1 MSDEGSYTLLVE
13 NAGGKQEAHFTLKIR
28 KSESKDKVVASTR
41 VTSPEAKSPLSSKIK
56 VREDVVKKET
66 VLEEVSSSLKEVS
79 SSHSQMSVT
88 EGQSLTLRANIPK
101 ASNIRWILNGVEVA
115 NSEQYKYGVSGN
127 DQTLTIRSVSQHE
140 QGIITCRAETPRGLV
155 RCQFDTTV
163 TAKRSDAP
171 HFVVQPRSQNV
182 DEGQNV
188 KFTCEVAG
196 EPSPEVEWLKDNM
209 MICVTSNI
217 RLSCSKNVY
226 TLEICEATVADSGK
240 YTIKAKNKFGQCSAT
255 SSLNVLT
262 LIEEPTKMTI
272 VEQRASTDSA
282 SMHGGFMASSVRMEA
297 ASMQASSYSSSS
309 RSAAADCSF
318 ESMSAT
324 SMSAMMAK
332 SVVSMSSSSHTMEM
346 SALSSSLTPLLSW
359 LTGLPPKIEA
369 LPQNVSAEPG
379 KSLTVA
385 GVFSGDPAPS
395 VQWLRSG
402 RTLPNGDE
410 RYHVENSADL
420 STLLICAVKE
430 ADAGAY
436 TLRLSNE
443 FGSDSA
449 IVNVHIRSM

>member
-1 MSDEGSYTLLVE
+1 MSDEGSYSLLVE

-28 KSESKDKVVASTR
+28 KSESKDKVVSTTR
-41 VTSPEAKSPLSSKIK
+41 SSKIT
-56 VREDVVKKET
+56 VCEDIIKKET
-66 VLEEVSSSLKEVS
+66 VLEEVSSSLKEVK

-88 EGQSLTLRANIPK
+88 EGQSLTLKANIPE

-115 NSEQYKYGVSGN
+115 NSEQFRYGVSGN
-127 DQTLTIRSVSQHE
+127 DLTLTIRSVSQHE
-140 QGIITCRAETPRGLV
+140 QGIITCQAQTSRGLV
-155 RCQFDTTV
+155 RCQFNTTV

-171 HFVVQPRSQNV
+171 HFLVQPRSQNV

-209 MICVTSNI
+209 MISVTSNI
-217 RLSCSKNVY
+217 RLSRSKNVY

-240 YTIKAKNKFGQCSAT
+240 YTIKAKNQFGQCSAT

-262 LIEEPTKMTI
+262 LVEEPTKMTV
-272 VEQRASTDSA
+272 VEKRASTDAA
-282 SMHGGFMASSVRMEA
+282 SMHGGLVASSVRMEA

-309 RSAAADCSF
+309 RSAAEHSF

-332 SVVSMSSSSHTMEM
+332 SVVSMSSSSQMMEI
-346 SALSSSLTPLLSW
+346 LLSTLEGPHW
-359 LTGLPPKIEA
+359 LLSPLTGSPPKIEA
-369 LPQNVSAEPG
+369 LPQDISAEPG

-402 RTLPNGDE
+402 RTLPSGDE
-410 RYHVENSADL
+410 RYHVENSTNL

-449 IVNVHIRSM
+449 TVNVHIQSM